1 MYTWRKTTRPIHS
14 ITEVELLITFTLT
27 SSCQP
32 INQPVRFNLYIFSVI
47 NFHHVSLSFV
57 LRLENARTIDSWT
70 ICISCVMYE
79 MYIVQWSTCSHWLLE
94 YRPSYNVP
102 WLSTFV
108 TLSTSAAEARKQVIG
123 LYRNLVVNQQ
133 RANIILLSENCSFGP
148 AEILWL
154 MIRSWKLPHH
164 L

>member
-1 MYTWRKTTRPIHS
+1 MYTWWKTTRPIHS

-47 NFHHVSLSFV
+47 NFHHVSLSLLFSALRMRARSIHELYAFHV
-57 LRLENARTIDSWT
+57 LCMRCTLYNGLHAVIDYWNIGQAIMSLD
-70 ICISCVMYE
+70 C
-79 MYIVQWSTCSHWLLE
+79 QH
-94 YRPSYNVP
+94 
-102 WLSTFV
+102 FV

-154 MIRSWKLPHH
+154 MIRS
-164 L
+164 